1 MENEFQSGSFEAG
14 SRSNFKLKSQQT
26 VTPAIS
32 LL

>member
-14 SRSNFKLKSQQT
+14 SSNFKLKSQQT